1 MNFGTDFMSSVKIL
15 IAWHFL
21 LLIFIFYFLVFLISA
36 KIQINAQSIQK
47 NFVLAQS
54 AKDV

>member
-1 MNFGTDFMSSVKIL
+1 MSSVKIL

-21 LLIFIFYFLVFLISA
+21 LFIFIFYFLVFLIRA
-36 KIQINAQSIQK
+36 KIQISAQSEQVSIQK
-47 NFVLAQS
+47 NFVLALS